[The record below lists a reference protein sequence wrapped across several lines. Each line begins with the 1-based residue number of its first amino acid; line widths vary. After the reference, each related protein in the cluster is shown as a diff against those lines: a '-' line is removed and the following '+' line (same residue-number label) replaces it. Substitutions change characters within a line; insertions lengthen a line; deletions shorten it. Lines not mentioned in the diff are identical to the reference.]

1 MIQRLQTLFLLVFC
15 ITNAASYFL
24 FPVEHTLLNN
34 VVGAQATLL
43 THLPLGCALI
53 IFINIFLFN
62 HRKRQLLINRLVGV
76 VFSLYWGSL
85 VCFIVQQEQNFNHFL
100 ADLSLA
106 ITGVIV
112 LLLANRYIAKDE
124 ALVRS
129 LDRLR

>member
-15 ITNAASYFL
+15 ITNAANYFL
-24 FPVEHTLLNN
+24 FPVELTLLDNA
-34 VVGAQATLL
+34 VGAQAALL
-43 THLPLGCALI
+43 KQLPLGCALI

-85 VCFIVQQEQNFNHFL
+85 MYFIVQQEQNFNHFL

-106 ITGVIV
+106 FVGEVA

>member
-24 FPVEHTLLNN
+24 FPVEHTLFNN

-43 THLPLGCALI
+43 TQLPLGCALI

-106 ITGVIV
+106 ITGAIV

>member
-15 ITNAASYFL
+15 ITNAANYFL
-24 FPVEHTLLNN
+24 FPVEHTLLDNA
-34 VVGAQATLL
+34 VGAQAALL
-43 THLPLGCALI
+43 TQLPLGCALI

-62 HRKRQLLINRLVGV
+62 HRKRQLLINRLVWV
-76 VFSLYWGSL
+76 IFSLYWGSL
-85 VCFIVQQEQNFNHFL
+85 VYFIVRQEQNFNHFL

-106 ITGVIV
+106 ITGAIA